1 MRKSVSKTV
10 RNVYTV
16 YDKVAKQYRGLF
28 YANTDEEMIRTSL
41 PTVLMDFPLRDV
53 IITRIG
59 TFDDFTGDVVG
70 SRHVTI
76 PTDKYLFP
84 HSRLSTPGDNLS
96 LDELDQG
103 IKTAKNEAIASKAD
117 KEAVNE

>member
-1 MRKSVSKTV
+1 MRKSNPRTV

-53 IITRIG
+53 TIIRIG
-59 TFDDFTGDVVG
+59 TFDDFTGTLDVC
-70 SRHVTI
+70 RHVTV

-84 HSRLSTPGDNLS
+84 HSRLSSVGDDIPV
-96 LDELDQG
+96 DELDVN
-103 IKTAKNEAIASKAD
+103 IKNMKNEVVSQ